1 MTALLSIV
9 ETSGN
14 TGEQITFWV
23 CATIAVVG
31 ALGMLLSHR
40 AVHSA
45 LFIAAT
51 MISLAVLYVALE
63 APFLGMTQV
72 IVYTGAVMMLF
83 LFVLMIVGVDSS
95 DSLVET
101 IKGQRVAAIVFALG
115 FAGLLLTGIGAA
127 TFGSPVG
134 LDVANTVDGGNVQGI
149 AHLVFGRYVL
159 AFEVTSALLI
169 TAALGAMVLAHRERH
184 TPRATQR
191 QQAEERVRSG
201 SPQNLPG
208 PGVYARHNAVGTPG
222 LLPDGTPTDRSVP
235 ETLRGVSALVGV
247 DHEDAARVNAL
258 AAGGSVIPASDEE
271 TES

>member
-1 MTALLSIV
+1 MSTLLAAV
-9 ETSGN
+9 ETSSS
-14 TGEQITFWV
+14 TGESVVFWV
-23 CATIAVVG
+23 CAIIAVVG
-31 ALGMLLSHR
+31 ALGMLLSHK

-45 LFIAAT
+45 LFIAST
-51 MISLAVLYVALE
+51 MISLAVLYVAQS

-72 IVYTGAVMMLF
+72 VVYTGAVMMLF

-101 IKGQRVAAIVFALG
+101 IKGQRVAAVVAALA
-115 FAGLLLTGIGAA
+115 FAGLLVAGIGSA
-127 TFGSPVG
+127 TWSVVG
-134 LDVANTVDGGNVQGI
+134 LDKANTIDGGNVQGI
-149 AHLVFGRYVL
+149 AHLIFGRYVF

-191 QQAEERVRSG
+191 QMSEERVRSG
-201 SPQNLPG
+201 HAQNLPG

-222 LLPDGTPTDRSVP
+222 LLPDGTPTDISVP
-235 ETLRGVSALVGV
+235 APLRGVSAVVGV
-247 DHEDAARVNAL
+247 DREDAARVIAL
-258 AAGGSVIPASDEE
+258 TSGLAVGPSDDEE